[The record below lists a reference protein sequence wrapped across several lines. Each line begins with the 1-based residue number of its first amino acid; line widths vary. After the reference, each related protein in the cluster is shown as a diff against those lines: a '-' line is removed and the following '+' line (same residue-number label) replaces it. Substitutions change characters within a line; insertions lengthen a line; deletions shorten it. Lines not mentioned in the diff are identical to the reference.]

1 MLSHLKKRLGVLTA
15 IAVLAA
21 LVPALVASPVSA
33 AASTTTVY
41 MDDVA
46 ELSACPTQSSIP
58 AAGFTDTTSTDVDC
72 IKYYG
77 ITTGV
82 TATTYEPASSV
93 SRWEMALF
101 LTRLADVSGITL
113 GSGADQDFTDISG
126 KSAAI
131 QTAINQI
138 KQLGVTT
145 GKTATTYAPD
155 SNVTREE
162 MAMFIERLA
171 TATTAGPG
179 GTSDTT
185 LGSVA
190 TTYINNTDTDYNFA
204 DIDAGTVTY
213 EGHNSIIELWQMGIT
228 DLSHGAAA
236 YRPNADMTRAE
247 MATFMTNFLGHTNAR
262 PTGLTIQASSVS
274 DWGSMVD
281 TTDELHVSNRD
292 ANFDGI
298 ANTIVDV
305 FGYKTVT
312 TVGQAAFS
320 STGGCKDA
328 AEADA
333 NGTEELCVIEAG
345 DYATNQSGNI
355 TIEAG
360 DLAATVSASTEGN
373 VVQYWA
379 WTGATGT
386 YYNDNTTTGASTV
399 TVTSKKNG
407 DTAQWSRTTP
417 YASSANYV
425 NYDGTNDKVCLDG
438 KMGSDVTYT
447 FQMSTGATATG
458 VDVAKAG
465 VKINVNTQSGTA
477 ATIASAQTNTVITT
491 DADGTATF
499 VASMADPA
507 VAAGSI
513 KWAIYTFSDGANTL
527 VTPIGDF
534 TTGSARTAGS
544 TWQCIKWQDATRA
557 TTTALA
563 AVSNSYVSATAVG
576 TGAAGTVTATVLD
589 QYGVGVAS
597 EKVRLTSADTGT
609 GGATASTY
617 STTRTTN
624 SNGQASFGT
633 LRDAA
638 TSAKTTYTA
647 TATAVGSG
655 ISTTT
660 TQYWVIAPSA
670 TSLDGAAGANA
681 APQAFIPQAAY
692 GVETADG
699 EFSGK
704 IVIIDVANDT
714 FVVDISHWTALDVAS
729 QEYVKYTY
737 DSNDAFFV
745 AGSAVTYASFDYQQS
760 LKASTNLVLSAA
772 DALFDAGNNGKL
784 ATDGVAGNASE
795 WRLPN

>member
-1 MLSHLKKRLGVLTA
+1 
-15 IAVLAA
+15 
-21 LVPALVASPVSA
+21 
-33 AASTTTVY
+33 

-82 TATTYEPASSV
+82 TATTYEPSGTV
-93 SRWEMALF
+93 TRETMALF

-113 GSGADQDFTDISG
+113 GSGADQGFTDLPT
-126 KSAAI
+126 SAASV
-131 QTAINQI
+131 TAINQI
-138 KQLGVTT
+138 KQLGVTV

-155 SNVTREE
+155 DNVTREE
-162 MAMFIERLA
+162 MAMFMERLA

-179 GTSDTT
+179 GTSDATAA
-185 LGSVA
+185 SVA
-190 TTYINNTDTDYNFA
+190 TTYINNLGSTYNFA
-204 DIDAGTVTY
+204 DIDSGTVTY
-213 EGHNSIIELWQMGIT
+213 EGHNAIIELWHMGIT
-228 DLSHGAAA
+228 DQSHGATAFRPAA
-236 YRPNADMTRAE
+236 DITRAE

-274 DWGSMVD
+274 DWGSMVAAS
-281 TTDELHVSNRD
+281 DELHVSNRD

-298 ANTIVDV
+298 SNTIVDV

-320 STGGCKDA
+320 SGACKDA
-328 AEADA
+328 READA
-333 NGTEELCVIEAG
+333 NGTKELCVMEAG

-360 DLAATVSASTEGN
+360 DLATTVSASTEGN

-379 WTGATGT
+379 WTGAVGT

-399 TVTSKKNG
+399 TVTSKKDG
-407 DTAQWSRTTP
+407 DTAQWSRTDP
-417 YASSANYV
+417 YADSNTYSAYN
-425 NYDGTNDKVCLDG
+425 GTDAKTCLDG

-447 FQMSTGATATG
+447 FQMATIAGATG
-458 VDVAKAG
+458 VSVAKAG
-465 VKINVNTQSGTA
+465 VKINVNTQSGTGGV
-477 ATIASAQTNTVITT
+477 IASAQTNTVITT

-499 VASMADPA
+499 AASMADPA
-507 VAAGSI
+507 TATGSI
-513 KWAIYTFSDGANTL
+513 KWAIYTFTDGSNAL
-527 VTPIGDF
+527 AGVTAINDF
-534 TTGSARTAGS
+534 TTSSARTTDS
-544 TWQCIKWQDATRA
+544 TWQCIKWKDAARA

-563 AVSNSYVSATAVG
+563 VVSNSYVSATATS

-609 GGATASTY
+609 GSATASTY

-647 TATAVGSG
+647 TATALGSG
-655 ISTTT
+655 ISATT

-670 TSLDGAAGANA
+670 TSLDGGSGANA

-692 GVETADG
+692 GVETTNG
-699 EFSGK
+699 EFSGR
-704 IVIIDVANDT
+704 IVVIDVANDV
-714 FVVDISHWTALDVAS
+714 FVVDISYWSTTAK

-760 LKASTNLVLSAA
+760 LKTSTNLVLGTP
-772 DALFDAGNNGKL
+772 DELFDSSNNGKL

>member
-15 IAVLAA
+15 IAVVAA
-21 LVPALVASPVSA
+21 LIPALMASPASA

-82 TATTYEPASSV
+82 TATTYEPAGTV
-93 SRWEMALF
+93 TRETMALF
-101 LTRLADVSGITL
+101 LSRLADVSGITL
-113 GSGADQDFTDISG
+113 GSGADQGFTDLPT
-126 KSAAI
+126 SAAS

-138 KQLGVTT
+138 KQLGVTV
-145 GKTATTYAPD
+145 GKTATTFAPD
-155 SNVTREE
+155 DNVTREE
-162 MAMFIERLA
+162 MAMFMERLA
-171 TATTAGPG
+171 AATTAGPG
-179 GTSDTT
+179 GTSDATAAGT
-185 LGSVA
+185 A

-204 DIDAGTVTY
+204 DIDSGTVTY
-213 EGHNSIIELWQMGIT
+213 EGHNAIIELWQMGVT

-236 YRPNADMTRAE
+236 YRPSADITRAE

-262 PTGLTIQASSVS
+262 PTGLTIQASSVT
-274 DWGSMVD
+274 DWGSMVAG
-281 TTDELHVSNRD
+281 TDELHVSNRD

-312 TVGQAAFS
+312 TVGEAAFS
-320 STGGCKDA
+320 STGACKDA
-328 AEADA
+328 LEADSSGA
-333 NGTEELCVIEAG
+333 EELCVMEAG

-355 TIEAG
+355 AIEAG
-360 DLAATVSASTEGN
+360 DLATTVSASTEGN

-379 WTGATGT
+379 WSGAVGT

-399 TVTSKKNG
+399 TVTSKKDG
-407 DTAQWSRTTP
+407 DTAQWSRTDP
-417 YASSANYV
+417 YASSATYSS
-425 NYDGTNDKVCLDG
+425 YDGTNDLVCLDG

-447 FQMSTGATATG
+447 FQMATIAGATG
-458 VDVAKAG
+458 VSVAKAG
-465 VKINVNTQSGTA
+465 VKINVNTQSGTGGA
-477 ATIASAQTNTVITT
+477 VSSAQTNTVITT

-499 VASMADPA
+499 TATMADPA
-507 VAAGSI
+507 VASGSI
-513 KWAIYTFSDGANTL
+513 KWAKYSFSDGSNTL
-527 VTPIGDF
+527 VTAIGDF
-534 TTGSARTAGS
+534 TTSSARTTGS
-544 TWQCIKWQDATRA
+544 TWQCIKWQDTARA

-563 AVSNSYVSATAVG
+563 AVSNSYVSATATG

-597 EKVRLTSADTGT
+597 ESVRLTSADTGT
-609 GGATASTY
+609 GSGTASTY

-624 SNGQASFGT
+624 SSGQASFGT

-638 TSAKTTYTA
+638 TSAKSTYTA
-647 TATAVGSG
+647 QATSDGSG
-655 ISTTT
+655 ISATAV
-660 TQYWVIAPSA
+660 QYWVIAPSA
-670 TSLDGAAGANA
+670 TSLDGGSAAAA
-681 APQAFIPQAAY
+681 APQAFQPQAAY
-692 GVETADG
+692 GTETADG

-704 IVIIDVANDT
+704 IVIMDAANDT
-714 FVVDISHWTALDVAS
+714 FVVDISYWSAGDAAS

-737 DSNDAFFV
+737 DSNDAFFI
-745 AGSAVTYASFDYQQS
+745 AGAAKTYAAFDYAQS
-760 LKASTNLVLSAA
+760 IKSATNLVLTAA
-772 DALFDAGNNGKL
+772 DALYDASNNGKL

-795 WRLPN
+795 WRLVD